1 MGKRFD
7 DVPFGGKFVIHTRV
21 YPSNGTE
28 CYNVAINVGHKV
40 IKVIYNNPA
49 TIVIWDDGTKTI
61 SRCSADD
68 TYNPT
73 AGLTI
78 AVLKKLIGGD
88 SLRRLY
94 NDWLPED
101 SQTVVGM
108 TDVRAKH
115 KLKNKHSDASV
126 ETDDVLEDITETVQ
140 KKKKR

>member
-7 DVPFGGKFVIHTRV
+7 DVPFGGKFVINTRV
-21 YPSNGTE
+21 YPSNGAE
-28 CYNVAINVGHKV
+28 CYNVALNIGYKV

-61 SRCSADD
+61 SKCSAED

-73 AGLTI
+73 TGLTV
-78 AVLKKLIGGD
+78 AVFKKLVGGE

-94 NDWLPED
+94 DDWLPED

-108 TDVRAKH
+108 KDVRYKH
-115 KLKNKHSDASV
+115 KLKNRLSDASA
-126 ETDDVLEDITETVQ
+126 ETHEVLEDITKTVQ
-140 KKKKR
+140 KKKR